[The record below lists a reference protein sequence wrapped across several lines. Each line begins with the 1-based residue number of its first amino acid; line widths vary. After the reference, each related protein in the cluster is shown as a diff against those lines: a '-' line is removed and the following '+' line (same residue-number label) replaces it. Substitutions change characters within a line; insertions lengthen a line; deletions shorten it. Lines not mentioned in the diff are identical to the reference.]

1 MTYNQQGY
9 ESHCKRYKEYQEWLE
24 NRNEVRYA
32 SNGNSNY
39 DRKNMAHTVR
49 LLHMGKELA
58 ENKGFN
64 VVRTWDREMLLDIR
78 NGKYTY
84 EEIMDYVS
92 NIYDKMLESMETC
105 ILPDT
110 VDKEKV
116 NELLIQARKMY

>member
-1 MTYNQQGY
+1 MINKY
-9 ESHCKRYKEYQEWLE
+9 E
-24 NRNEVRYA
+24 
-32 SNGNSNY
+32 
-39 DRKNMAHTVR
+39 
-49 LLHMGKELA
+49 
-58 ENKGFN
+58 
-64 VVRTWDREMLLDIR
+64 

-92 NIYDKMLESMETC
+92 NIYDEMLESMETC